1 MSDWNFAKRIFFR
14 NNFHHQPQKTR
25 TVSNLS
31 KEKRKNQSNHDFD
44 AFSSLRFVLLLLY
57 ALEII
62 QLLVRIKHI
71 IINSIL
77 MKMFV
82 YLGKEAKQM
91 IASLG
96 RWIIFS
102 SSSRLYI
109 DTNWKKLNNCFLE
122 IFFFTY
128 NLLFERL

>member
-14 NNFHHQPQKTR
+14 NNFHQPQKTR